1 MNLFFFFFKIPT
13 NTTIFIHPR
22 HLLLHHLPYPHPNPQ
37 SSPKCGHCRFFN
49 IFIQNPY
56 LLTWRIIKK
65 KKLFVLKQIW
75 IYFYF
80 FIFKIPTNTTIFIHP
95 RHLLHHLPYPHPNPQ
110 SSPKCGHC
118 RFFNIFIQNPYLLT
132 WRIIF
137 FFNYLF

>member
-1 MNLFFFFFKIPT
+1 MAYNLKKKLFVLKQIWIYFYFFIFKIPT

-65 KKLFVLKQIW
+65 KIICFKTNLNLFLF
-75 IYFYF
+75 FYF
-80 FIFKIPTNTTIFIHP
+80 
-95 RHLLHHLPYPHPNPQ
+95 
-110 SSPKCGHC
+110 
-118 RFFNIFIQNPYLLT
+118 QNPYKYYNFHSPPPSSSSSSLSPPQPA
-132 WRIIF
+132 IF
-137 FFNYLF
+137 AEMRTLPIF